1 MKTKSTNLIIG
12 KLESG
17 KTRGI
22 MFPEV
27 KSLIKE
33 EKNLFIIDNKEE
45 YYPRFKNELE
55 NNGYKVWLINL
66 RNPLKSNTFE

>member
-12 KLESG
+12 ELESG

-33 EKNLFIIDNKEE
+33 EKNLFIIDNK
-45 YYPRFKNELE
+45 
-55 NNGYKVWLINL
+55 
-66 RNPLKSNTFE
+66 